1 MPRFFVSHG
10 FDERARPGVFWRKAI
25 EMAFEV
31 PLHLLFRLR
40 EKAEVPIIAEPPGD
54 AADREGAGVPERIEH
69 APPPAQLGDSLRAPG
84 EVIAFF
90 PRRLFELRLQRR
102 IARGERLALVERLR
116 ADFAAVIDP
125 HEGGGALALE
135 VRQIGLR
142 VLP

>member
-1 MPRFFVSHG
+1 
-10 FDERARPGVFWRKAI
+10 
-25 EMAFEV
+25 EV
-31 PLHLLFRLR
+31 PT
-40 EKAEVPIIAEPPGD
+40 ISEPPGE

-90 PRRLFELRLQRR
+90 PRRLLELQLQRR

-125 HEGGGALALE
+125 HEGGGAPALE
-135 VRQIGLR
+135 TRQIGLR
-142 VLP
+142 VLPGRGRPARGRDPEHGAQSLVEFGDQLVDGATAYGHGGNEN